1 MYWMLNYRFGLC
13 FGDTSSS
20 RDLAKIGREKQ
31 SICISVR
38 CFIIYHHRIYLYIF
52 YSVMLTYWI
61 PSLPN
66 KYFTSLLLKRS
77 FILPT
82 YMYVCISLAVLLFRM
97 GWIGGRGSSF
107 GWWWY
112 KTYRQSRSWLLKKIS
127 MLWFIYLFFYKL
139 YNTNISLALQQNYF
153 YNKVMFFHWKK
164 NYNVF
169 CMSTK
174 F

>member
-13 FGDTSSS
+13 FGDTSST

-77 FILPT
+77 FICMCT
-82 YMYVCISLAVLLFRM
+82 SLSMFLLFRV
-97 GWIGGRGSSF
+97 GWIWGRGRSF

-112 KTYRQSRSWLLKKIS
+112 KTYRQSSCWLLKKIS
-127 MLWFIYLFFYKL
+127 MLWFWFFFFFVQYQFKFRFATKLF
-139 YNTNISLALQQNYF
+139 LQ
-153 YNKVMFFHWKK
+153 
-164 NYNVF
+164 
-169 CMSTK
+169 
-174 F
+174 

>member
-13 FGDTSSS
+13 FGDTSST

-77 FILPT
+77 FIC
-82 YMYVCISLAVLLFRM
+82 MCASLSPSCYLGWVGLGGGVVLL
-97 GWIGGRGSSF
+97 GDGGIKPTDNQEAGC
-107 GWWWY
+107 
-112 KTYRQSRSWLLKKIS
+112 LKNFQCS
-127 MLWFIYLFFYKL
+127 DLFFFFFYKL